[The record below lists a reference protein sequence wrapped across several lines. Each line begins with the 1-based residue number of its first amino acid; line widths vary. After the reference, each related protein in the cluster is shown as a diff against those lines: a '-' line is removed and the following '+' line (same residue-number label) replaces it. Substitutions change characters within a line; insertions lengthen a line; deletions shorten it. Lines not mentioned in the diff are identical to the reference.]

1 MDEQTISLIERA
13 VHEGLTSSSWI
24 ILVIIIVGA
33 GIAAFL
39 GSYLAKK
46 GEQHAIKE
54 NFDDVLRQVH
64 AQTKTTEEVKRE
76 IAKELAHFTQR
87 LERRSEFEQYLLM
100 ERYKLISEFAYRLSR
115 ITTDLNRVRHGQDVE
130 GLFKDNEV
138 VPLTAV
144 FEDLAIRSFQLSE
157 KFHKFFFEQAGVV
170 LQMAQTS
177 TDEELARIK
186 QKYTTNLQRLT
197 KMVNAEFGTE
207 KISW

>member
-1 MDEQTISLIERA
+1 
-13 VHEGLTSSSWI
+13 
-24 ILVIIIVGA
+24 
-33 GIAAFL
+33 
-39 GSYLAKK
+39 
-46 GEQHAIKE
+46 
-54 NFDDVLRQVH
+54 VH